1 MCASVSS
8 DSIQLFQHPFR
19 ELTKADCRSCF
30 WISASPTWLL
40 YSKWNPAPFSSPP
53 LLALLPPSPALGR
66 CLRCWLRSEL
76 CFTHHLKYLFQETR
90 EHLSVCLL
98 LVSYS
103 VFNLNSQVLPIYF
116 RVSVAKFGLSLA
128 QLSGNVSPNSSK
140 YSNTAC
146 LIGNRLWQRTSRVLY
161 YTKWSDSRDYFSRLV
176 PRIPKNKSLFFSLFA
191 AFQLCQ
197 QVGNNLR
204 IYSFALTKG

>member
-1 MCASVSS
+1 MRWCNVQKLAVMQCALQFPQVLSSCFSTPSVSWRKQ
-8 DSIQLFQHPFR
+8 IAALFFEFPRALH
-19 ELTKADCRSCF
+19 DY
-30 WISASPTWLL
+30 

-53 LLALLPPSPALGR
+53 LLALLPPSPALER

-103 VFNLNSQVLPIYF
+103 VFNLNSQVSPICF
-116 RVSVAKFGLSLA
+116 RVSVAKFGLSPA
-128 QLSGNVSPNSSK
+128 QLSGSVSPNSSK

-146 LIGNRLWQRTSRVLY
+146 LIGNR
-161 YTKWSDSRDYFSRLV
+161 
-176 PRIPKNKSLFFSLFA
+176 
-191 AFQLCQ
+191 
-197 QVGNNLR
+197 
-204 IYSFALTKG
+204 